1 MLKRPILLLSA
12 GLAVGAMLA
21 TALPAT
27 AQTFPVP
34 GKPLRIVVPFPPG
47 GQTDVYARVVAQHL
61 GDALGGAPVVVESK
75 PGGNTMV
82 GAADIARAPADG
94 HALLFIN
101 PAAFTQLP
109 HLLAK
114 QPFDP
119 VKDFTPVIQ
128 FVRTT
133 VVLVAHPAV
142 PVASVRELVTYA
154 RANPGKLNY
163 ASWAAGSS
171 SHLYAEMLKLNTG
184 IDLAHIPYKGTAD
197 AMRGLLGGQ
206 VQLMFDGMATA
217 TVNSRAGRVKPLAI
231 ADSRR
236 NAALPDV
243 PTFAEQGVDGI
254 DMASWIGF
262 FGPGN
267 LPPAITV
274 RLNAELQK
282 ILALQKVSELI
293 RSGGNEPAGGSPDD
307 FARAVRDQSD
317 RWGKVIRHIGLKL
330 D

>member
-1 MLKRPILLLSA
+1 MLQRSILLLSG
-12 GLAVGAMLA
+12 GLAAVILA
-21 TALPAT
+21 SALPAA

-34 GKPLRIVVPFPPG
+34 GKPIRIVVPFPPG

-61 GDALGGAPVVVESK
+61 GEALGGAAVLVENK

-82 GAADIARAPADG
+82 GAADIARAPSDG
-94 HALLFIN
+94 HSLLFIN
-101 PAAFTQLP
+101 PAALTQLP
-109 HLLAK
+109 HLLAR
-114 QPFDP
+114 QAFDP

-142 PVASVRELVTYA
+142 PVGSVRELVTYA

-197 AMRGLLGGQ
+197 AMRDLLGGQ

-217 TVNSRAGRVKPLAI
+217 TANSRAGKVRPLAI

-236 NAALPDV
+236 NPALPDV

-254 DMASWIGF
+254 DMTSWIGF

-267 LPPAITV
+267 LAPAITA

-282 ILALQKVSELI
+282 ILAMPKVGELI
-293 RSGGNEPAGGSPDD
+293 RSGGNEPAGGSP
-307 FARAVRDQSD
+307 
-317 RWGKVIRHIGLKL
+317 
-330 D
+330 

>member
-1 MLKRPILLLSA
+1 MLQRSILLLGG
-12 GLAVGAMLA
+12 GLAAAMLA
-21 TALPAT
+21 FALPA
-27 AQTFPVP
+27 ASQTFPLT
-34 GKPLRIVVPFPPG
+34 GKPIRIVVPFPPG

-61 GDALGGAPVVVESK
+61 GEALGGAPVVVENK

-101 PAAFTQLP
+101 PAALTQLP

-133 VVLVAHPAV
+133 VVLVANPAV

-184 IDLAHIPYKGTAD
+184 IDIAHIPYKGTAD
-197 AMRGLLGGQ
+197 AMRDLLGGQ

-217 TVNSRAGRVKPLAI
+217 TVNSRAGKVKPLAI

-236 NAALPDV
+236 NPALPDV

-254 DMASWIGF
+254 DMTSWIGF

-267 LPPAITV
+267 LPPAITA

-282 ILALQKVSELI
+282 ILAMPKVGELI